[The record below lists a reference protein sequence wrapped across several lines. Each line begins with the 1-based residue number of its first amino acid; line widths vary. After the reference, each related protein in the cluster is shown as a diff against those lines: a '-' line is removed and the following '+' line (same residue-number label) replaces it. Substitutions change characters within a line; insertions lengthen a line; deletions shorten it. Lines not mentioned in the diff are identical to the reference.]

1 MSENIFVLNE
11 SSSEYSTSSEEN
23 EDDNIVVNNEFMNY
37 TPVQEY
43 ERNRNKLFTKDIEKR
58 IIVVDSHN
66 LHQTTS
72 FNSSEFSS
80 SSFSS

>member
-23 EDDNIVVNNEFMNY
+23 DDNIVVNNEFMNY

-43 ERNRNKLFTKDIEKR
+43 D
-58 IIVVDSHN
+58 
-66 LHQTTS
+66 
-72 FNSSEFSS
+72 
-80 SSFSS
+80 

>member
-43 ERNRNKLFTKDIEKR
+43 EKIVINYLLR
-58 IIVVDSHN
+58 I
-66 LHQTTS
+66 
-72 FNSSEFSS
+72 
-80 SSFSS
+80 